1 LTCKNFRPAG
11 PGDADRTGPGQYA
24 EAARYRFQTQRDPD
38 GWPRRTLVIFGVSKR
53 EDADANERSC
63 PRKSPGT
70 VASEIPDQTA
80 GQRPRTVRETDL
92 YEMLAIIPARGHG
105 RVSLPLVYP
114 LNGTYSVPEYGGGL
128 AAVTLRP

>member
-1 LTCKNFRPAG
+1 LPSQVSRNGRIRNPRSDGRAAARPASIG
-11 PGDADRTGPGQYA
+11 
-24 EAARYRFQTQRDPD
+24 
-38 GWPRRTLVIFGVSKR
+38 
-53 EDADANERSC
+53 
-63 PRKSPGT
+63 
-70 VASEIPDQTA
+70 
-80 GQRPRTVRETDL
+80 RPRTVRETDL